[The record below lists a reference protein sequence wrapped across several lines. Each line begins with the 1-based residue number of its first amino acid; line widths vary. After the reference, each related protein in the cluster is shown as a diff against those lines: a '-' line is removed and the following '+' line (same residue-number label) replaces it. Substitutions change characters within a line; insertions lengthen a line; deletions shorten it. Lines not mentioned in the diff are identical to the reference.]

1 MWFQTLFTHHFATSP
16 LLQVSNSD
24 WLRSRATKLA
34 KLSVPTWLL
43 CFSWQFMA
51 VHPNLKP
58 NLNQQNY
65 EQTMATLGMCSQNYL
80 YTRGKTHIK
89 LQRSGWSPLL
99 FRTWPSSFKVQIA
112 LRRKSTKLLKFKSI
126 AYIQN
131 DTYSVATVL
140 SSVYITYTCI
150 HIYIHSMCIYVYVYV
165 YVHYIL
171 YRKHCTMI
179 TYTYLLQV
187 LPRPTLFLRR
197 VNLVELASGETGQRP
212 RRSMFTPEIQPL
224 VA

>member
-1 MWFQTLFTHHFATSP
+1 MFSELSLHKGKNTHKVATE
-16 LLQVSNSD
+16 
-24 WLRSRATKLA
+24 WL
-34 KLSVPTWLL
+34 VPAPV
-43 CFSWQFMA
+43 Q
-51 VHPNLKP
+51 
-58 NLNQQNY
+58 NLNKQ
-65 EQTMATLGMCSQNYL
+65 
-80 YTRGKTHIK
+80 
-89 LQRSGWSPLL
+89 LQ
-99 FRTWPSSFKVQIA
+99 
-112 LRRKSTKLLKFKSI
+112 STKLLKFKSI